1 LQLIASL
8 IRPDANHKC
17 TGNVP
22 PLPGLHASPNSNVP
36 PLPGLHASPN
46 GFLFTTAR
54 TRRGVLPRLLTE
66 ILETRFM
73 VKRAMK
79 QVPVGSALHRAS
91 VLSSRRL

>member
-17 TGNVP
+17 TG
-22 PLPGLHASPNSNVP
+22 NVP